1 MESGLYLVGTP
12 IGNLDDI
19 TERAVA
25 TLREADVVYAEDTRR
40 TGRLLA
46 ALGARTP
53 LRSLHAHNEAERTEE
68 ILERLR
74 RGERCALVSDAGT
87 PAVSDPGRRVTA
99 AVLEAGL
106 RVVPV
111 PGPSA
116 VLAALSA
123 SGLPA
128 DLFAFL
134 GFPPRGGRAR
144 KEWLSMVARSPV
156 TVVAF
161 ESPRRLGRL
170 LVDLE
175 AVGLGGRIAVVA
187 REMTK
192 LHEEIRRGAVAE
204 LRERFSAGEVRGE
217 VTLVVEGLPR
227 AGGEEG
233 ASRAEAAAAARRLA
247 RAGHS
252 TREIAE
258 HLQQEFGVPRNE
270 AYEVGLQ
277 AAEGPA

>member
-1 MESGLYLVGTP
+1 MESGLYVVGTP

-19 TERAVA
+19 TARALA
-25 TLREADVVYAEDTRR
+25 TLREAEIVYAEDTRR

-53 LRSLHAHNEAERTEE
+53 LRSLHAHNEAERTTE
-68 ILERLR
+68 ILERLG

-87 PAVSDPGRRVTA
+87 PGVSDPGRRVTA
-99 AVLEAGL
+99 AVQEAGL
-106 RVVPV
+106 RVIPV

-116 VLAALSA
+116 VLAALSV
-123 SGLPA
+123 SGLSA
-128 DLFAFL
+128 DRFAFL
-134 GFPPRGGRAR
+134 GFPPRRGRAR
-144 KEWLSMVARSPV
+144 KEWLSAVARSPV

-170 LVDLE
+170 LRDL
-175 AVGLGGRIAVVA
+175 AAAGLGGRTAVVA

-192 LHEEIRRGAVAE
+192 LHEEIRRGTVEE
-204 LRERFSAGEVRGE
+204 LFEPFSAGEVRGE
-217 VTLVVEGLPR
+217 VTLVVEGRP
-227 AGGEEG
+227 GPGDEGEG
-233 ASRAEAAAAARRLA
+233 SRAQAAAAARRLA

-270 AYEVGLQ
+270 AYEVGLR
-277 AAEGPA
+277 AAEGSG